1 MRTAIRSASWAA
13 DLALPRETRL
23 RNGRVSFY
31 LHDEEE
37 PFMDK
42 RVILNRMRR
51 NPFFV
56 VGSIAAVVH
65 ALNGV
70 MLTLNKGESLG
81 LVGESG
87 AGKSVRRS

>member
-1 MRTAIRSASWAA
+1 
-13 DLALPRETRL
+13 
-23 RNGRVSFY
+23 
-31 LHDEEE
+31 
-37 PFMDK
+37 MDK

-81 LVGESG
+81 LGRVGEYG